1 MEWRSIPDL
10 SGDLPGDLTVPM
22 QQHIHYARTCQIMG
36 SQVQSYVA
44 GSLNQPRGYAQILR
58 RRLPVIGQVA
68 QLARGPVWPHPISL
82 DQAAEGLDDLVR
94 VLRRTNRAVI
104 VISEPLA
111 GQDFA
116 SVAKL
121 LPLFTGATHAYLNL
135 DGTSEDRLMRQRG
148 KWRNRLRRAQDSGL
162 KVDQSGMPGDTAHW
176 LLDREA
182 QQSKELR
189 YRALPP
195 EFTIAWRQANG
206 PKSTRLCVARHKGEP
221 VAAMLFL
228 CHGNA
233 ATYHIGWSNKAG
245 RDLHAHNLLL
255 WSASEWFAQRGFG
268 WIDLGLI
275 DTETRPSL
283 ARFKIGAGATAHPLG
298 ATYLSA
304 LGTQTIRS
312 VTRLV
317 EFRSRQSQQ
326 VRG

>member
-1 MEWRSIPDL
+1 MQWHPIP
-10 SGDLPGDLTVPM
+10 DLPGDLTAPM
-22 QQHIHYARTCQIMG
+22 QQHVHYARTCQIMG

-44 GSLNQPRGYAQILR
+44 GSPAQPRAYAQILH
-58 RRLPVIGQVA
+58 RRLPVIGHVA

-82 DQAAEGLDDLVR
+82 DEAAEGLNGLVGDLKR
-94 VLRRTNRAVI
+94 INRAVI
-104 VISEPLA
+104 VINEPLA
-111 GQDFA
+111 GADFA
-116 SVAKL
+116 NATKL

-135 DGTSEDRLMRQRG
+135 DGTSKDRMLRQHG
-148 KWRNRLRRAQDSGL
+148 KWRNRLRRAQDNGL
-162 KVDQSGMPGDTAHW
+162 KVDQSGMPGDTEHW
-176 LLDREA
+176 LLDREV
-182 QQSKELR
+182 QQSKEMG

-206 PKSTRLCVARHKGEP
+206 PKSTRLYVARHKGDP

-228 CHGNA
+228 CHGKA
-233 ATYHIGWSNKAG
+233 ATYHIGWSNQAG

-255 WSASEWFAQRGFG
+255 WTASEWFAKLGFG

-283 ARFKIGAGATAHPLG
+283 ARFKIGSGATAHPLG

-304 LGTQTIRS
+304 IGTHAIRS
-312 VTRLV
+312 LTRLT